1 MERVPSPPEV
11 LTKPLSVKLESL
23 GMEAEVVA
31 RSVPTVRFPIEE
43 VAATVP
49 VNWIKVVVAF
59 ARRPPQVGGV
69 QEKVPP
75 PVGVP
80 QVNVPS
86 AVTSLTKSPTSQVFA
101 VMREKSIPSV
111 APTTPPVAD

>member
-1 MERVPSPPEV
+1 MEEEVAEKVAPPYEVCGQALYPERYVVVSMERVPSPPLV
-11 LTKPLSVKLESL
+11 FTKPSDVRLESL

-59 ARRPPQVGGV
+59 AMRPPQVPGV
-69 QEKVPP
+69 KAKVPLP
-75 PVGVP
+75 PQAEPVGARRP
-80 QVNVPS
+80 I
-86 AVTSLTKSPTSQVFA
+86 A
-101 VMREKSIPSV
+101 E
-111 APTTPPVAD
+111 